1 MLSCK
6 ILIIDDDEDDIGL
19 LSEAFSQCGV
29 NGVHYV
35 FSAIKAFM
43 YLEEVEKD
51 CLPKLLVTDLYLP
64 GMSGAEFIADLKN
77 MVKYQ
82 HIHVVI
88 LSTNKNANELEKC
101 QQMGA
106 LDYLVKPS
114 TFEEYVQV
122 ASEIRRRAAV

>member
-19 LSEAFSQCGV
+19 LSDAFSQCGV
-29 NGVHYV
+29 DGVHYV

-43 YLEEVEKD
+43 YLEEVEQD
-51 CLPKLLVTDLYLP
+51 CLPKLIVTDLYLP
-64 GMSGAEFIADLKN
+64 GMSGAEFLTDLKN
-77 MVKYQ
+77 MEKYQ
-82 HIHVVI
+82 HIHVVV
-88 LSTNKNANELEKC
+88 LSTNKNAKEIEKY

-106 LDYLVKPS
+106 LDYLIKPS

-122 ASEIRRRAAV
+122 ASEIRRKAAI